1 MKNEDK
7 IRMVISTLSKD
18 IVNKGGKG
26 VTAQDI
32 SEVLGIKRN
41 VISHFLNKMVDEGTV
56 IKTKTRPVY
65 FLYKEVADS
74 LNTNKLDL
82 EEDVFKKLI
91 GSNGS
96 LAEAVE
102 ECKSATL
109 YPNNGLP
116 ILLTGSS
123 GVGKSFMAKLIYE
136 YAKSKKVIK
145 EDAKLITFNCAEYSN
160 NKELLSSKLFGYVKG
175 AFTGADIDS
184 KGIIEEAENGYLF
197 LDEIHRLS
205 PEGQEKLFLLLD
217 KGIFNRIGENGSV
230 RKSNV
235 RLIFATTEKLDE
247 FLIDT
252 FIRRIPII
260 INLPNINCRPIDER
274 IELIKRFYKEERDI
288 LGKNIIIDEKV
299 INILLAMNS
308 IGNVGAL
315 KNAVKYSCASSFM
328 KNIYGD
334 VIVEVK
340 HLPKNIVNIKEVK
353 SIYNL
358 KNMYIT
364 EGDNTVDEVSKFEA
378 EKTYNKYIG
387 YMDEIYE
394 ETEKYEENLIS
405 SEEYKK
411 ILSVKLNKID
421 SIFIEES
428 GNLDNSTGFNVLI
441 NTIEIALKD
450 LENKYGMK
458 FYKNTARAIGNIF
471 IFFKNNKNANNMGIV
486 SIEESIL
493 KIIKTKNFKYNYI
506 AKKFLENIE
515 ESIGVSFGINE
526 ETYISLY
533 IFLLIKINHLS
544 DIDAFIVAHGQSTAT
559 SIASAVNQLLGQFI
573 FKAFDMPIYMKP
585 QEIIEDIKSYIK
597 NFTNSS
603 GIIFLV
609 DMGSLFEIHS
619 GVKEIVDSEVAVI
632 NNISTQ
638 LALGVGDM
646 IINGDGI
653 KEIIDKTVKNTK
665 ISYKYFESKEKEKA
679 IITSCATGI
688 GVANKIKDIVKGC
701 IDDKSI
707 KVISYDFFKLKNNG
721 ISDPIFDEYDVQLI
735 ISTLDLTISG
745 IEVLKLSDC
754 LKNEGEAKLRACFKK
769 IVKNKSI
776 DVIINELIKLLSLQ
790 NIISRMIIL
799 NPKKVIDDVERI
811 INILEN
817 QLEIKLNRDLRL
829 SLFIHTAI
837 MIERVVLDKNSKIED
852 NTIPVKY
859 DKNQFEILK
868 NILENELKDY
878 SISIPENEIALMLG
892 IINFKYS

>member
-7 IRMVISTLSKD
+7 IKMVILNLSKD

-26 VTAQDI
+26 ITAQDI

-41 VISHFLNKMVDEGTV
+41 VISHYLNKMVDEGTV

-109 YPNNGLP
+109 YPKNGLP
-116 ILLTGSS
+116 ILLTGNS

-136 YAKSKKVIK
+136 YAKSKSVIK
-145 EDAKLITFNCAEYSN
+145 EDAKFITFNCAEYSN

-175 AFTGADIDS
+175 AFTGADSES

-217 KGIFNRIGENGSV
+217 KGIFSRVGENGNV

-235 RLIFATTEKLDE
+235 RLIFATTEKLDK

-260 INLPNINCRPIDER
+260 INLPNINDRPIDER
-274 IELIKRFYKEERDI
+274 IELINRFYKEERDI
-288 LGKNIIIDEKV
+288 LGKNIIIESNV
-299 INILLAMNS
+299 INVLLSMNS

-315 KNAVKYSCASSFM
+315 KNAIKYSCASSFR

-334 VIVEVK
+334 IIVEVK

-353 SIYNL
+353 NIYNL
-358 KNMYIT
+358 KNMCIT
-364 EGDNTVDEVSKFEA
+364 EEDNIVDEVSNFET
-378 EKTYNKYIG
+378 EKTYNKYARC
-387 YMDEIYE
+387 MEEIYE
-394 ETEKYEENLIS
+394 ETERYEENSIS
-405 SEEYKK
+405 LDEYKK
-411 ILSVKLNKID
+411 ILSLKLNDID
-421 SIFIEES
+421 SVFVEES
-428 GNLDNSTGFNVLI
+428 KNLDKRIGFKVLI
-441 NTIEIALKD
+441 NTIEMVLND
-450 LENKYGMK
+450 LEKKYGMK
-458 FYKNTARAIGNIF
+458 FYKNTGRAIANIF
-471 IFFKNNKNANNMGIV
+471 MFFKNNRKTYNIEID

-493 KIIKTKNFKYNYI
+493 KILKIKNLKHNYI
-506 AKKFLENIE
+506 AKKFLKNIE
-515 ESIGVSFGINE
+515 ESIGLSFGINE
-526 ETYISLY
+526 ETYVTLV
-533 IFLLIKINHLS
+533 IFLFIKIRHLN
-544 DIDAFIVAHGQSTAT
+544 DIEAVIVAHGQSTAT
-559 SIASAVNQLLGQFI
+559 SIASAVNQLLGEFI
-573 FKAFDMPIYMKP
+573 FEPFDMPIYMKP

-609 DMGSLFEIHS
+609 DMGSLFEIYS
-619 GVKEIVDSEVAVI
+619 GVKEMVESEVAVI

-638 LALGVGDM
+638 LALGVGEM
-646 IINGDGI
+646 IIKGDGI

-688 GVANKIKDIVKGC
+688 GVANKLKDIVKGC

-721 ISDPIFDEYDVQLI
+721 ISDPVFDEYDVQLI
-735 ISTLDLTISG
+735 ISTLDLRISG
-745 IEVLKLSDC
+745 VDVLKLSDC

-769 IVKNKSI
+769 LVKNKSI
-776 DVIINELIKLLSLQ
+776 DSIINELIKLLSLQ

-811 INILEN
+811 INILET
-817 QLEIKLNRDLRL
+817 QLEIKLNSDLRL

-837 MIERVVLDKNSKIED
+837 MIERVLLDKNSKVED
-852 NTIPVKY
+852 DIVPVEY
-859 DKNQFEILK
+859 DKNQFEVLK
-868 NILENELKDY
+868 NILENELKEY
-878 SISIPENEIALMLG
+878 SISIPTNEIALMLG